1 MYRIL
6 CSTRCALGAPIAPT
20 SGARPGSTDTFQ
32 DSQIKR
38 PKPGSSFQVE
48 LASYTGNVAAQVVDV
63 DPEDV
68 TSDQIRELR
77 ARGVYPVC
85 YVNVGAWEDWR
96 ADADLFPKEVIGK
109 GYPNLPGANWL
120 NVSKQNEFFHLM
132 ESRIKVCTDKGFL

>member
-1 MYRIL
+1 MRL
-6 CSTRCALGAPIAPT
+6 TRHFTLVIAFSAAHAAFSGAPIAPT

-32 DSQIKR
+32 NSQIKR
-38 PKPGSSFQVE
+38 PKPGSSFQIE

-109 GYPNLPGANWL
+109 AIRICRAQIGSMSANRT
-120 NVSKQNEFFHLM
+120 SF
-132 ESRIKVCTDKGFL
+132 ST